1 MDDQCQVGIPALKRV
16 PVIIAAM
23 TQKEFRSLTSQPT
36 PNASTHIA
44 LSQFLSALRENNID
58 IDGRYG
64 KRREEWRPFG
74 KDNRTIKDLVD
85 GLFELYR
92 EEYSLEPDLSLVE
105 DFFNTDPTT
114 RRTAWTDLKQRGWCF
129 LIIDGVSMYHS
140 EVRNHVVQALN
151 VVRHEQVA
159 MVVLSPFDVTRHK
172 VHSELI
178 ELINKK
184 CGGIMARYEI
194 EHDPK
199 VDILSGDSLCF
210 HRWLRV
216 HMERTRAEMEQ
227 KLGKMDP
234 TKRNLMRILQ
244 PSAQPFSP

>member
-1 MDDQCQVGIPALKRV
+1 MDNQYQVGITALKKI
-16 PVIIAAM
+16 PVIVAAM
-23 TQKEFRSLTSQPT
+23 TQEEYQSLTSGPT

-44 LSQFLSALRENNID
+44 LSQFLKALQKNNID
-58 IDGRYG
+58 MSGRYG
-64 KRREEWRPFG
+64 KKREEWRPFG
-74 KDNRTIKDLVD
+74 KDSKTIEDLVD
-85 GLFELYR
+85 GLFGLYR

-105 DFFNTDPTT
+105 DFFHADSTA
-114 RRTAWTDLKQRGWCF
+114 RRTTWTDLKQRGWCF

-140 EVRNHVVQALN
+140 EVRNYVVQALN

-159 MVVLSPFDVTRHK
+159 MVVLSPFDVTRHE

-178 ELINKK
+178 KLINDE
-184 CGGIMARYEI
+184 CGGIMTRYEI

-234 TKRNLMRILQ
+234 TKRNIMRTLQ